1 MLDTDFGAE
10 MENRLPGALA
20 RLGLLAE
27 SDRDVLYFRNEP
39 YAPDASQRVRA
50 QLRRY
55 RAFQGLTNR
64 DEQAVSQIVLDF
76 YVGRRHEVQHDS
88 RAYMKELLGVL
99 AHTAIE
105 GGFRQKNF
113 ISLSSK
119 FLFFVFPGSTMLYD
133 RFSRKGLM
141 QIQFAVAGDGPK
153 YISVPPRFQPGISET
168 YVERYIP
175 YYVDA
180 LHAEYLGF
188 EDAAVHC
195 FGALRPHLARAL
207 GEAAEPA
214 MIESLPYTGEAL
226 ERRLFDL
233 LLMDYGRRW

>member
-1 MLDTDFGAE
+1 MFDTDFGAE
-10 MENRLPGALA
+10 MESRLPGALA
-20 RLGLLAE
+20 RLGALAE
-27 SDRDVLYFRNEP
+27 SDRDVLYFRNKP
-39 YAPDASQRVRA
+39 YAPDASRRA
-50 QLRRY
+50 REQLRRY
-55 RAFQGLTNR
+55 HAFQGLTTR
-64 DEQAVSQIVLDF
+64 DEETVAQIAIDF

-99 AHTAIE
+99 ARTAIE

-133 RFSRKGLM
+133 KLARQGLV
-141 QIQFAVAGDGPK
+141 QIQFAVADDGPK
-153 YISVPPRFQPGISET
+153 YISVPPRYQPGIGDN

-180 LHAEYLGF
+180 LHVEYVGF

-195 FGALRPHLARAL
+195 FGLLRPRLARAL
-207 GEAAEPA
+207 DEVADPA
-214 MIESLPYTGEAL
+214 MFESLPYKGEAL

-233 LLMDYGRRW
+233 LLMDYGQP